1 MSTIEIKQELHRFID
16 TGDDKFIKMLY
27 DRAKAYLEQLRQDQ
41 MIAEGEA
48 DIKAGRTYSL
58 KEAKKMVD
66 NWKGA

>member
-1 MSTIEIKQELHRFID
+1 MSTLEIKQELQEFID

-27 DRAKAYLEQLRQDQ
+27 EKAKAYREQLRQDK

-58 KEAKKMVD
+58 AAAKKMVD
-66 NWKGA
+66 NWKGQ